1 MPRFALVE
9 FEGMRVANIATV
21 ANVPAAPYGFRNI
34 VENLVNP
41 ALNEWTPGDDPAVNE
56 IWDGQI
62 PAGFDP
68 PVVDPGIDPPAD
80 QVQAF
85 ARIAAARAAL
95 DVAISQAAALV
106 PTSI

>member
-41 ALNEWTPGDDPAVNE
+41 ALNEWTPGDDPAVND

-68 PVVDPGIDPPAD
+68 PLPPGEVPSDLDAVKD
-80 QVQAF
+80 KL
-85 ARIAAARAAL
+85 AAL
-95 DVAISQAAALV
+95 KVEIDNAIAGISAIQGV
-106 PTSI
+106 